1 MVEMMLPGQSGSRFH
16 FRMAVTV
23 LLFYYCALLL
33 FPRSFLQDPDTLWH
47 IRTGQWILDHG
58 NFPVA
63 DSYSYTASGQRWI
76 AGQWLAEIIFYLAYR
91 LGEWRGIVILSTLLC
106 AAIIAT
112 LCWYLLRNLRF
123 SVAIAWTAITA
134 VAISPHFLARPHL
147 FSYLLILIW
156 VSTLVDSYDR
166 NDFKL
171 PTLFLC
177 VIIAVWANLHGSFT
191 LGLVLLGVFVMYS
204 CYRNVLLRDYTT
216 CRRDLI
222 LLIIVGVCALATP
235 YGIFSALLTLEVTN
249 LKYALKNISEWHTP
263 DFQQQRIHLFLFV
276 SLLMALVGLGVRVNG
291 PRLIVF
297 GLLLVLGLSHTRGLV
312 TLFLLMPV
320 ILARPLNECLP
331 WFRPIGADV
340 SVGAQTTNASDP
352 VLLYLRRRSAAIPLV
367 LFAIAVLVT
376 AVSWHRTNVG
386 PPGSVAPRA
395 AIEFVR
401 RAGITGNVFNS
412 YMFGGYL
419 IFSGIPTFIDGRI
432 PPYSDDFVRRTFEA
446 IKLADI
452 DDSFRLLDEYNVNW
466 VILRPAEAL
475 TRALARSGFWNEVY
489 SDKYAVVFVRRG

>member
-1 MVEMMLPGQSGSRFH
+1 MVEVMLSGQSIPRFH
-16 FRMAVTV
+16 FRMAITV
-23 LLFYYCALLL
+23 LLFYYSVLLL
-33 FPRSFLQDPDTLWH
+33 FSRSFLQDPDTLWH

-58 NFPVA
+58 SVPVV

-76 AGQWLAEIIFYLAYR
+76 SGQWLAEIIFYLAYR

-112 LCWYLLRNLRF
+112 LCRYLLRNLRF

-147 FSYLLILIW
+147 FSYLLILVW

-166 NDFKL
+166 TNFKP

-177 VIIAVWANLHGSFT
+177 VIIVIWANLHGSFT
-191 LGLVLLGVFVMYS
+191 LGLVFLGVFVIYS
-204 CYRNVLLRDYTT
+204 CYRNALLQDYAT

-222 LLIIVGVCALATP
+222 LLIIVGVCALVTP
-235 YGIFSALLTLEVTN
+235 YGIFSALLTLEVKN

-276 SLLMALVGLGVRVNG
+276 SLLMALVGLGIRVRG

-297 GLLLVLGLSHTRGLV
+297 GIILVLGLSHTRGLV
-312 TLFLLMPV
+312 ILFLLMPV

-331 WFRPIGADV
+331 WFRP
-340 SVGAQTTNASDP
+340 VGTNILPDSQTTDAFDP
-352 VLLYLRRRSAAIPLV
+352 ILFYLQRRSSVIASVFLS
-367 LFAIAVLVT
+367 IAVLVT

-386 PPGSVAPRA
+386 PPESVAPKK

-412 YMFGGYL
+412 FNFGGYL

-446 IKLADI
+446 VQLADI
-452 DDSFRLLDEYNVNW
+452 DDSFRLLDEYKVNW
-466 VILRPAEAL
+466 VILRPVEPL
-475 TRALARSGFWNEVY
+475 TKALARSGLWDEIY
-489 SDKYAVVFVRRG
+489 SDKYSVVFLRRE

>member
-1 MVEMMLPGQSGSRFH
+1 LVG
-16 FRMAVTV
+16 
-23 LLFYYCALLL
+23 LL
-33 FPRSFLQDPDTLWH
+33 S
-47 IRTGQWILDHG
+47 
-58 NFPVA
+58 
-63 DSYSYTASGQRWI
+63 
-76 AGQWLAEIIFYLAYR
+76 
-91 LGEWRGIVILSTLLC
+91 
-106 AAIIAT
+106 
-112 LCWYLLRNLRF
+112 
-123 SVAIAWTAITA
+123 
-134 VAISPHFLARPHL
+134 
-147 FSYLLILIW
+147 
-156 VSTLVDSYDR
+156 
-166 NDFKL
+166 
-171 PTLFLC
+171 
-177 VIIAVWANLHGSFT
+177 
-191 LGLVLLGVFVMYS
+191 
-204 CYRNVLLRDYTT
+204 
-216 CRRDLI
+216 
-222 LLIIVGVCALATP
+222 
-235 YGIFSALLTLEVTN
+235 
-249 LKYALKNISEWHTP
+249 
-263 DFQQQRIHLFLFV
+263 
-276 SLLMALVGLGVRVNG
+276 ALVGLGVRVRG
-291 PRLIVF
+291 PRVMVF

-340 SVGAQTTNASDP
+340 PAGPQTTNASDP

-376 AVSWHRTNVG
+376 AASWHRINIG

-452 DDSFRLLDEYNVNW
+452 DDSFRLLNEYNVNW

-475 TRALARSGFWNEVY
+475 TKALARSGFWNEVY

>member
-1 MVEMMLPGQSGSRFH
+1 MMLPSQSSSRFH

-23 LLFYYCALLL
+23 LLFYYCALLI
-33 FPRSFLQDPDTLWH
+33 FSRTFLQDPDTLWH

-58 NFPVA
+58 SFPVA

-76 AGQWLAEIIFYLAYR
+76 AAQWLAEIIFYLAYR

-134 VAISPHFLARPHL
+134 VAVSPHFLARPHL

-156 VSTLVDSYDR
+156 VSMLVDSCDR
-166 NDFKL
+166 ADFKP

-177 VIIAVWANLHGSFT
+177 VIIAIWANLHGSFT
-191 LGLVLLGVFVMYS
+191 LGLVLLSIFAMYS
-204 CYRNVLLRDYTT
+204 CYRNALLRDYAT

-222 LLIIVGVCALATP
+222 LLIMVGVCALVTP

-249 LKYALKNISEWHTP
+249 LKYALKTIPEWHTP
-263 DFQQQRIHLFLFV
+263 DFQQQRIHLLLFV
-276 SLLMALVGLGVRVNG
+276 GLLMALVGLGVRVGG

-297 GLLLVLGLSHTRGLV
+297 ALLLVLGLSHVRGLII
-312 TLFLLMPV
+312 LFLLMPV
-320 ILARPLNECLP
+320 ILARPLSECLP
-331 WFRPIGADV
+331 CAKPIDWGV
-340 SVGAQTTNASDP
+340 SPGPQIANASDP
-352 VLLYLRRRSAAIPLV
+352 VLLYLWRRSASIPLV
-367 LFAIAVLVT
+367 SLAVAILVT
-376 AVSWHRTNVG
+376 AASWHSANSE
-386 PPGSVAPRA
+386 PPESVAPKA

-412 YMFGGYL
+412 FNFGGYL
-419 IFSGIPTFIDGRI
+419 IFSGIPTFIDGRM

-446 IKLADI
+446 IQLADI
-452 DDSFRLLDEYNVNW
+452 DDSLRLLDEYKVNW
-466 VILRPAEAL
+466 VILRPVEPL
-475 TRALARSGFWNEVY
+475 TKALARSGLWNEVY
-489 SDKYAVVFVRRG
+489 SDKYAVVFLRRE